1 MPRHSVSS
9 VPSRSG
15 GTPIEFPNRAS
26 REPTRHLPVVVA
38 ETGLEVPTRWRVDQW
53 SRREMTARGGGAL
66 GSRNS
71 DCCRARPLKPLNI
84 EACGIVIEIETKLL
98 NDVLAIR
105 EIVAQQGRLS
115 VDVFGLDTKSDLYSA
130 GLTSL
135 ATVGIMLALEE
146 RFDIE
151 FPESMLS
158 RKTFN
163 SVASISDAV
172 SQLAT

>member
-1 MPRHSVSS
+1 MSWAFPFG
-9 VPSRSG
+9 PL
-15 GTPIEFPNRAS
+15 PYIE
-26 REPTRHLPVVVA
+26 T
-38 ETGLEVPTRWRVDQW
+38 EVRDIVID
-53 SRREMTARGGGAL
+53 
-66 GSRNS
+66 
-71 DCCRARPLKPLNI
+71 I
-84 EACGIVIEIETKLL
+84 EAKLL
-98 NDVLAIR
+98 NDVQAIR

-115 VDVFGLDTKSDLYSA
+115 VDVFSLDETSDLYSA

-135 ATVGIMLALEE
+135 ATVGIMLALED

-172 SQLAT
+172 SQLVA

>member
-1 MPRHSVSS
+1 MRDIVS
-9 VPSRSG
+9 
-15 GTPIEFPNRAS
+15 
-26 REPTRHLPVVVA
+26 
-38 ETGLEVPTRWRVDQW
+38 D
-53 SRREMTARGGGAL
+53 
-66 GSRNS
+66 
-71 DCCRARPLKPLNI
+71 
-84 EACGIVIEIETKLL
+84 IETKLL
-98 NDVLAIR
+98 NDVQTIR

-115 VDVFGLDTKSDLYSA
+115 ADIFGLDETSDLYSA

-135 ATVGIMLALEE
+135 ATVGIMLALED

-163 SVASISDAV
+163 SVASITEAV

>member
-1 MPRHSVSS
+1 MIVPWKLPKSDGHLGRRRTRASFNHIVFSS
-9 VPSRSG
+9 VR
-15 GTPIEFPNRAS
+15 
-26 REPTRHLPVVVA
+26 LPGFATEAHDIV
-38 ETGLEVPTRWRVDQW
+38 
-53 SRREMTARGGGAL
+53 
-66 GSRNS
+66 S
-71 DCCRARPLKPLNI
+71 D
-84 EACGIVIEIETKLL
+84 IETKLL
-98 NDVLAIR
+98 NDVRAIR
-105 EIVAQQGRLS
+105 EIVAQRGRLS
-115 VDVFGLDTKSDLYSA
+115 VDVFSLDEYSA

-135 ATVGIMLALEE
+135 ATVGIMLALED